1 MVKNKISK
9 IIAITIFTLSL
20 MSFVA
25 SAVTVYTGSTTNV
38 ITSGN
43 LTMKLHDET
52 AGNVEF
58 PSDGIQDVLPGQT
71 IDKIVYIEN
80 TCDNEMWVRISLDN
94 SIIADISTGKEE
106 DLDINNIALNFN
118 TVDWTE
124 KDGWYYYNEPL
135 RAKECT
141 EELFSQ
147 VYLSP
152 EMKNEYANAEIK
164 IVVNAQAVQTIH
176 NGEKFENVL
185 GWPSDVIDI
194 STLTS
199 TTSDPTNTTIS
210 STPTEIEFTG
220 TEPNF
225 TYTPE
230 NTDMFNNFKNIMPGD
245 IIEQKIQI
253 RNSSKDK
260 SVKIYLRAETVS
272 EEDEDFLSNM
282 ALAVYNGNKL
292 ISDDNASKQGKL
304 NENVLL
310 GTIAPDSKVE
320 LTAKLQCNI
329 AMDNEYAS
337 DKGEIKWII
346 TTEEAEPAPTDIPQT
361 GDSTRIGLAGII
373 MSLSGMLFAY
383 TYLARKKKVVQK

>member
-1 MVKNKISK
+1 MKKKISK
-9 IIAITIFTLSL
+9 IIAITVFALSF

-52 AGNVEF
+52 TGNVEF
-58 PSDGIQDVLPGQT
+58 PSDGIRDVLPGQT
-71 IDKIVYIEN
+71 IDKMVYVEN

-106 DLDINNIALNFN
+106 NLDINNIVLNFN
-118 TVDWTE
+118 TVDWTK

-135 RAKECT
+135 KAKECT

-185 GWPSDVIDI
+185 GWPSDVIDT

-210 STPTEIEFTG
+210 STPTKITFTG
-220 TEPNF
+220 KESSF

-245 IIEQKIQI
+245 ITEQKII
-253 RNSSKDK
+253 IDNKSDK
-260 SVKIYLRAETVS
+260 KAVKVYLQAES
-272 EEDEDFLSNM
+272 INKEDEMFLSNF
-282 ALAVYNGNKL
+282 ALAVYNNGNL
-292 ISDDNASKQGKL
+292 ISDDNVTKQGSL
-304 NENVLL
+304 NKKVLL
-310 GTIAPDSKVE
+310 GTIAPDAKVE

-337 DKGEIKWII
+337 DRGEIKWVI
-346 TTEEAEPAPTDIPQT
+346 TAEEAEPTPTDIPQT
-361 GDSTRIGLAGII
+361 GDSTRSGLAGMI
-373 MSLSGMLFAY
+373 MSISGMLFTY
-383 TYLARKKKVVQK
+383 TYLAKKKKAV